1 MRLPQALRG
10 LCVATRA
17 AAATALVGLMAAA
30 CNFVFAA
37 PKPMRTVAA
46 SAYPNRP
53 SRCVMVFLPGFGDSA
68 ESYAEHGFIDALR
81 ARGLMVDT
89 VATEATFGYYANR
102 TVLTRLREDVLPP
115 IRAKGYEQIWLVGT
129 SMGGMGALLLATRE
143 QENLAGVVLI
153 APYLGDAA
161 TLQEIDG
168 AGGLAAWH
176 PARVASDDYQRLVWL
191 YLQDLTARPGAR
203 PALYLAGGDADKLR
217 YGIQLLARSLP
228 AERVFRT
235 AGPHDW
241 GPWSVLWAHFLD
253 GSDFRERCG
262 PADR

>member
-1 MRLPQALRG
+1 MRKSRALR
-10 LCVATRA
+10 VAYVAARA
-17 AAATALVGLMAAA
+17 AAATAWVGLSASA
-30 CNFVFAA
+30 CSFFFAA
-37 PKPMRTVAA
+37 PKPMRAVAA

-89 VATEATFGYYANR
+89 VETEATFGYYANR

-115 IRAKGYEQIWLVGT
+115 IRAKGYEQIWIVGT

-143 QENLAGVVLI
+143 RENLAGVVLI
-153 APYLGDAA
+153 APYLGDAT

-168 AGGLAAWH
+168 AGGLASWH
-176 PARVASDDYQRLVWL
+176 PERVASDDYQRLVWL
-191 YLQDLTARPGAR
+191 YLQGLTARPDAR

-217 YGIQLLARSLP
+217 YGIQILSRSLP
-228 AERVFRT
+228 ADRVFRT
-235 AGPHDW
+235 EGTHDW

-253 GSDFRERCG
+253 GSDFRARCG
-262 PADR
+262 RPDR